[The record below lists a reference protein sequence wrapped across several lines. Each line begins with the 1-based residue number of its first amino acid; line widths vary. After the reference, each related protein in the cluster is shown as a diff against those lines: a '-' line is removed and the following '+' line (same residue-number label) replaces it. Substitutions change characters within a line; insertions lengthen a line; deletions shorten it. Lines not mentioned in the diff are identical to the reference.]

1 MTGDV
6 DLSSS
11 KRIGH
16 YVAST
21 HWDRE
26 WYETF
31 QDYRFRLV
39 NLLDEVLDTMKTD
52 PDFRFFQMD
61 GQVITIED
69 YLEIRPEREAEI
81 HELAESGRLKLGPW
95 YVLPDEFLVSGESII
110 RNLQMGFRISQ
121 RFGEPS
127 RAGFLCDMFGHT
139 SQMPQIFRGFGID
152 NAFLWR
158 GVNEVTHGAM
168 FRWQAPDGSEVTAYR
183 FSPRSG
189 YCAYAFKVRH
199 CHEPEVAFDL
209 ETATKDFREY
219 LDFETARCPTS
230 AFLVFDGGDHMEI
243 QPQTTRLLAEAN
255 KRFADVEIISST
267 LDAFMEDLRK
277 ERAKITRVFA
287 GELRDPAVLGDD
299 QWLIPGVLS
308 SRIHLKQ
315 ANARC
320 ESELCLWAEP
330 FSVFAAR
337 LGRPYPTAFLNVAWR
352 HLLQNHPHDSMC
364 GCSID
369 QVHNDMLYRFN
380 QSELI
385 AAHITRDAL
394 RHIAER
400 VRLPEMG
407 EKDFAVVVFNP
418 GGEPIDGPVDLTLRF
433 PHDIDAIYQEWFG
446 FEEKIGFRLFDA
458 DNRELPYQY
467 VNQRR
472 ERYGF
477 RRPLR
482 KFPAVDAR
490 HEVDVSVPLRVP
502 AYGYTTVICRPAKE
516 PTRYL
521 GTLAID
527 DHTIENESLRIS
539 VNSNGTLA
547 LTDKRTGQVYDRLL
561 TLEDCA
567 DIGDGWYHG
576 TAVNE
581 QVFTS
586 IASSAD
592 VALTADG
599 PHKAT
604 LTIRVSLNVPEQ
616 FQFGPIMARS
626 ESLKPLIVVHHV
638 TLRKGSDTVEVRTE
652 VDNVVRDHRLRVLFP
667 TGCKAT
673 TYLADQAFDVVERP
687 IALRADNARLKEMEV
702 ETKPQQT
709 WTAVH
714 NDNRG
719 LAVIATGLPESSVRD
734 QPERPIAL
742 TLLRSFFRAVL
753 TSGNEGGQI
762 QDRHVFQYRIVPLS
776 GKPDVAC
783 LCRTGQRLTAGVR
796 VVQQERRDIVGQ
808 PGVTPAE
815 RTLPASQSFL
825 SVDGKNVV
833 ATALYRCHEG
843 EEAALRLFN
852 PTARRVEVLITMPGV
867 QKPAAITDF
876 TGTRIAVAP
885 RDGDKVLVNLKPKQ
899 IATIQWSD

>member
-1 MTGDV
+1 MST
-6 DLSSS
+6 S

-26 WYETF
+26 WYEPF

-39 NLLDEVLDTMKTD
+39 NLLDEVIDTMKTD
-52 PDFRFFQMD
+52 PDFRYFQMD

-81 HELAESGRLKLGPW
+81 RQLAQSGRLKLGPW

-110 RNLQMGFRISQ
+110 RNLQMGLRLAQ
-121 RFGEPS
+121 RFGDPS
-127 RAGFLCDMFGHT
+127 RAGFLCDMFGHI
-139 SQMPQIFRGFGID
+139 SQMPQILRGFGID

-168 FRWQAPDGSEVTAYR
+168 FRWQSPDGSEVIAYR

-189 YCAYAFKVRH
+189 YCAYAFRVRH
-199 CHEPEVAFDL
+199 GHEPDVIFDI

-243 QPQTTRLLAEAN
+243 EPQTTTLLAEAN

-267 LDAFMEDLRK
+267 LDAFVEDIRK
-277 ERAKITRVFA
+277 ECGRITKVFS
-287 GELRDPAVLGDD
+287 GELRDPAVLGDE

-308 SRIHLKQ
+308 SRVHLKQ

-320 ESELCLWAEP
+320 ETELCLWAEP

-337 LGRPYPTAFLNVAWR
+337 TGRPYPEAFLNTAWR
-352 HLLQNHPHDSMC
+352 YLLQNHPHDSMC

-369 QVHNDMLYRFN
+369 QVHDDMLYRFN
-380 QSELI
+380 QSALI
-385 AAHITRDAL
+385 AAHVTRDAL

-407 EKDFAVVVFNP
+407 EKDIAVVVFNP
-418 GGEPIDGPVDLTLRF
+418 CGEPIDGPVDLTLRF
-433 PHDIDAIYQEWFG
+433 PECMDAVYQEWFG
-446 FEEKIGFRLFDA
+446 FEKKIGFRLYDA

-467 VNQRR
+467 VNQRQG
-472 ERYGF
+472 RYGF

-482 KFPAVDAR
+482 KFPVADVR

-502 AYGYTTVICRPAKE
+502 AYGYTTIICRPVKE
-516 PTRYL
+516 PTRYP
-521 GTLAID
+521 GTLAVD
-527 DHTIENESLRIS
+527 DHTIENEFLKIG
-539 VNSNGTLA
+539 VNSNGTLV

-586 IASSAD
+586 IGSSAD
-592 VALTADG
+592 IALTADG
-599 PHKAT
+599 LCKAT
-604 LTIRVSLNVPEQ
+604 LTVRVTLNVPEQ
-616 FQFGPIMARS
+616 FQFGSKMARAG
-626 ESLKPLIVVHHV
+626 SLKPLIVVHHV
-638 TLRKGSDTVEVRTE
+638 TLRKGGDAVEVRTE
-652 VDNVVRDHRLRVLFP
+652 VDNTVRDHRLRVLFP

-687 IALRADNARLKEMEV
+687 IALRADNAKLKEMEV

-709 WTAVH
+709 WTAVY
-714 NDNRG
+714 DERRG
-719 LAVIATGLPESSVRD
+719 LAVITVGLRESAVRD

-742 TLLRSFFRAVL
+742 TLLRSFVRAVL

-762 QDRHVFQYRIVPLS
+762 QGRHEFQYRIVPLS
-776 GKPDVAC
+776 GRPDVGR
-783 LCRTGQRLTAGVR
+783 LCRMGQQLAAGVR
-796 VVQQERRDIVGQ
+796 AVQQEHRDVVGDRE
-808 PGVTPAE
+808 GGPAG
-815 RTLPASQSFL
+815 RTLPASQAFL
-825 SVDGKNVV
+825 TVAGRGAVV
-833 ATALYRCHEG
+833 TALYRRHPG
-843 EEAALRLFN
+843 EDASVRVFN
-852 PTARRVEVLITMPGV
+852 PTTRPMEVAITMPGTRG
-867 QKPAAITDF
+867 QAKLTDF
-876 TGTRIAVAP
+876 AGTTIAAAP
-885 RDGDKVLVNLKPKQ
+885 REGDKVCVSLRPKQ
-899 IATIQWSD
+899 IATIQWIG